1 MYNGHIA
8 GAKGIVDGFLLHGVK
23 PGQTDGRYSRPGRLL
38 RPVENVT
45 QNGQPTVAGRNRLV
59 ERTEHETVGSFVKI
73 KLDAHKTGRPQLVGL
88 RCATRQTDHHAVGS
102 RIAHRSHKIK
112 ISQCPLCVTA
122 EKAYRTA
129 ILKIV
134 RHVLLAGTAQHFNDK
149 LVQGIVVSP
158 SETDRKPTLAALY
171 FAANTHNFSFALKR
185 GFFISIFLLQQRT
198 LLQKMLYGILH
209 ETSYRRSKW

>member
-185 GFFISIFLLQQRT
+185 GFS
-198 LLQKMLYGILH
+198 
-209 ETSYRRSKW
+209 